1 MITTWPEE
9 VLSGII
15 GMHSFLLGA
24 EEDRISGRDHGADC
38 DDLVYALVLL
48 RLENGFGEHWIDR
61 ELGHSSPQLR
71 QVSVIVQCAE
81 GIEMLKGSDEGLRR
95 RWIHEVKVNQIVDT

>member
-9 VLSGII
+9 VLAGII

-24 EEDRISGRDHGADC
+24 EEDRISGRDHGTDC
-38 DDLVYALVLL
+38 DDLVNALVLL
-48 RLENGFGEHWIDR
+48 RLENGLGEHGIDR
-61 ELGHSSPQLR
+61 ELGHPSPQLR

-81 GIEMLKGSDEGLRR
+81 GIEMLKGPDKSFGW
-95 RWIHEVKVNQIVDT
+95 RWIHEVKVNQIVDP